1 MRIDHLVWW
10 CGDLPEGE
18 RQFTQWLDAGP
29 VFGGVHPGEGT
40 RNALVSLSPETYIE
54 ILGRDPAQPAASIEA
69 EVRGLAGAGLYHF
82 AMGGVDLRTL
92 KDRAAAAGLNGSG
105 IVTGGRTLPNGSAL
119 SWSLFGVRDHGF
131 GALAPF
137 FIDWNDSEH
146 PAKTAPR
153 GGRLVRVEAATPD
166 PAGLSRVYEALG
178 IAIPVREAPS
188 PSLAVTI
195 ASSKG
200 EFTLRTLEPCP
211 RGYVI

>member
-18 RQFTQWLDAGP
+18 RQFAQWLDAAP
-29 VFGGVHPGEGT
+29 AFGGVHPGEGT

-54 ILGRDPAQPAASIEA
+54 ILGRDPAQPESAIEA

-92 KDRAAAAGLNGSG
+92 KDRAEAAGLTGSG
-105 IVTGGRTLPNGSAL
+105 IVTGGRTLPDGRPL
-119 SWSLFGVRDHGF
+119 SWSLYGVRDHGF

-137 FIDWNDSEH
+137 FIDWNRSDH
-146 PAKTAPR
+146 PAGTAPR
-153 GGRLVRVEAATPD
+153 GGRLLRVEAATPD
-166 PAGLSRVYEALG
+166 PAGLRRLYEALG
-178 IAIPVREAPS
+178 VAIPVRRADQ

-200 EFTLRTLEPCP
+200 ERTLHTLQPCP